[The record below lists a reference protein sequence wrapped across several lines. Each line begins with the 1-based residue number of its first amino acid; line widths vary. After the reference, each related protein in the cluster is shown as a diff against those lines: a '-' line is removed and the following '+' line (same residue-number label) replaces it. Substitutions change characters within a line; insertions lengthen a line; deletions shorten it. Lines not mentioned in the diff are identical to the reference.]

1 MPRSSC
7 ASTSTCRW
15 ASKGNNLTNSTQ
27 KLLVGPYKY
36 TLAADS
42 NTPAY
47 NVGYTDWRLYQNAWF
62 TFDRRF
68 ALTAR
73 VTF

>member
-1 MPRSSC
+1 MFFRFNEHLQVGFE
-7 ASTSTCRW
+7 
-15 ASKGNNLTNSTQ
+15 GNNLTNSTQ
-27 KLLVGPYKY
+27 KLVVGPYKY

-47 NVGYTDWRLYQNAWF
+47 NVNYTDPRLYQNAWF

-73 VTF
+73 WTF